1 MPSDRFLVVAAKK
14 AHLAALLLPLLV
26 LWCCGAVVLWCCGAV
41 VRVAGC
47 GLRVAGCGLRVAG
60 VVRRCWAEFLC
71 GLGQMSLWMGRFLCV
86 GQGSP
91 CTMFVV
97 CDGAAGLSIYRS
109 ARMMAGMAKAA
120 LPVAAPV
127 YWHT

>member
-1 MPSDRFLVVAAKK
+1 MPCDRFWAVAAKK
-14 AHLAALLLPLLV
+14 AHLAVLVRVRVRVLV
-26 LWCCGAVVLWCCGAV
+26 LWCGL
-41 VRVAGC
+41 RVAGC